1 VVGVAGA
8 PIPIKDM
15 RLPVLSVETR
25 GVEALGNGKKLLTLG
40 VRIIVD
46 GVCVDMLGH
55 GGKTNRVW
63 EGV

>member
-1 VVGVAGA
+1 M
-8 PIPIKDM
+8 KDM

-55 GGKTNRVW
+55 GGKTNKVW